1 MRLEMLYKDQGSG
14 GNGCPAVYLAENGQ
28 LVVQGSAVDQDTFS
42 HLVNVLPGEV
52 ALQIAPEVLLGAVD
66 RLRAKNEAR

>member
-1 MRLEMLYKDQGSG
+1 MRLEMLYKDQNSG

-28 LVVQGSAVDQDTFS
+28 IVVQGPAVDQDTFS
-42 HLVNVLPGEV
+42 NLVNVLPGEI

-66 RLRAKNEAR
+66 RIRAKNEAR

>member
-14 GNGCPAVYLAENGQ
+14 GNGCPAIYLAENGQ
-28 LVVQGSAVDQDTFS
+28 IVVQGPAVDQDTFS
-42 HLVNVLPGEV
+42 NLVNVLPGEI

-66 RLRAKNEAR
+66 RLHAKNEAR